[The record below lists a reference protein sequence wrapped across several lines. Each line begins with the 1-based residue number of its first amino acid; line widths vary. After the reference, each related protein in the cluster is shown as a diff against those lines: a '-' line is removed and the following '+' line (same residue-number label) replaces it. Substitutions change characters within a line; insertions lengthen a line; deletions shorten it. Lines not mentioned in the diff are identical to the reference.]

1 MSKASSLVW
10 LARIQVGIAV
20 ILAGL
25 CAYHVY
31 ATGVINTQQRM
42 LNVFSQN
49 QRTLEALAGATF
61 EFASTNRAFDAALI
75 QAGIKVR
82 TNPAPATTHPNKR

>member
-10 LARIQVGIAV
+10 LARIQVGISV

-31 ATGVINTQQRM
+31 ATGVINSQQRM
-42 LNVFSQN
+42 LNVFAQN
-49 QRTLEALAGATF
+49 QRTLESLASATF
-61 EFASTNRAFDAALI
+61 DFASTNRAFDAALI

-82 TNPAPATTHPNKR
+82 TNPASAMPHPTKR